1 MYIVCK
7 VNNLK
12 IRITEIELKLC
23 LFIIEGMI
31 IKKNGVMN
39 CIVCTKLYS
48 RVKQYQQSYTIFFL
62 HMYT

>member
-31 IKKNGVMN
+31 IKKME
-39 CIVCTKLYS
+39 
-48 RVKQYQQSYTIFFL
+48 
-62 HMYT
+62 